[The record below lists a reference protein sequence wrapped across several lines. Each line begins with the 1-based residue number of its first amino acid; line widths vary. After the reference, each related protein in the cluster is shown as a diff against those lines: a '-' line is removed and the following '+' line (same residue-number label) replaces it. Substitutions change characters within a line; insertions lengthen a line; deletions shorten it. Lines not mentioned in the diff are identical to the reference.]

1 MTCGG
6 NDMNKRQAKK
16 RYKKALELMKASR
29 KNGIGVMIVNQ
40 RIVDKNG
47 KSYDVTK
54 EMQEDY
60 HMVKLKRPQIRYFRQ
75 TKKNL

>member
-16 RYKKALELMKASR
+16 RYKKALEHMKATR

-40 RIVDKNG
+40 RIVNKNG
-47 KSYDVTK
+47 KAHDV
-54 EMQEDY
+54 MQKPQEGY
-60 HMVKLKRPQIRYFRQ
+60 SLVKLKRPQIRYFRQ
-75 TKKNL
+75 TI